1 MPDDFSE
8 EDFLNQMNWPDLD
21 LDDIKAIGL
30 DLEDNDV
37 LSQSTGDGLVGP
49 GQTATHENL
58 QHQLHHIFSNNSSN
72 NSPSQH
78 NISFNSSIGSNNG
91 NILNNSNNNVF
102 VSHNGHQ
109 RVQEVKAVS
118 PQQQP
123 QQRHVQHI
131 APNLG
136 YMNIQTAGQTLVST
150 SNNTNN
156 NNQSGTH
163 TQLHHLLTTTPQ
175 HQLLTTTTSPQ
186 QQNVQQQQSTQIIT
200 QPQQIIK
207 RVVTSSNGS
216 ILQQPT
222 VYQQVVL
229 PKTEGTVTTLS
240 GTPIVTLP
248 QQTLVYKTIP
258 AISTI
263 VSPQTNM
270 DNSTATVVT
279 GIPIMLERSE
289 PMPISRVV
297 CTSGASTFIPQKGE
311 KRNSHNAIEK
321 RYRCS
326 INDKIIE
333 LKNLV
338 AGEEAKLHKSQ
349 ILKKAI
355 EYIRHL
361 QNQNSRLRTELNT
374 YRMRDGNQKVTDLLV
389 SGVNGALTPPRSD
402 ISSPARLSP
411 RSPLSDSSL
420 PPSPSSSGYPDV
432 KDESLSPSNSPPY
445 VPMGPN
451 MRNMADM
458 SRMMLCMMMFCVVA
472 FNPASLLRSSSESV
486 LSGGIVMDAPARTI
500 LDHDYVQESSSFGS
514 MLWSSLMMWSVNL
527 VIIFVFLMKI
537 FIYGEPVMRRKSES
551 TEQFWRHRKQADLDM
566 AKGNYGAAY
575 DQYSNALCAVGRPQ
589 PSSFIDRLLSVMWQS
604 LRMFLQRMYIGRY
617 LANRAGGLFLDQAVR
632 EEIASNVCECAY
644 VYHQLHKLHLMGH
657 SQDSSHLLGFYL
669 SLATINMAE
678 CGNVASGDM
687 SEMLVTGALRAVE
700 SLPQRW
706 RMLARWLLARAKRLS
721 QSGNQTGPYTL
732 QWLFTPS
739 GHRFFV
745 THKWSYDAHRQ
756 SLFSQLSNKAD
767 PLNYLLSLYR
777 EHLLERAV
785 STIVN
790 PGSKSADI
798 CESNQQRRS
807 KTPDVLDY
815 IHLLQETSG
824 SLVSGTFGASSRD
837 EVSVWW
843 TGVCGISVHWLLG
856 EDDQA
861 EELYASLEN
870 LPEALKAAE
879 DPLPLAVL
887 HALRARRQLGAGLPS
902 TVLRLC
908 DRAGVYINNSIHM
921 ASYKHSSSM
930 VQSVQLIVLDWLL
943 GLRTLVWEAESAS
956 DCDTLTV
963 APPDVLQG
971 FQNDLAKLRKLVQHL
986 PGVLARVFM
995 HEATMRVM
1003 AGASPGRTQQ
1013 LLDRSLRQR
1022 YNKASVICGKERKDG
1037 SLSGEREHATALML
1051 ACKHLPSQLLSSPGE
1066 RAGMLAEAA
1075 KTLEKIGD
1083 KKKLADCYTLM
1094 KTMGT
1099 GGVSDRKS
1107 VV

>member
-1 MPDDFSE
+1 MEDEVIMPDDLSE

-21 LDDIKAIGL
+21 LDDIKDLGL
-30 DLEDNDV
+30 DLDGGDV
-37 LSQSTGDGLVGP
+37 LSQNTGGGLMGHGAPVAHGTP
-49 GQTATHENL
+49 
-58 QHQLHHIFSNNSSN
+58 QHQQHLYSNNSSN
-72 NSPSQH
+72 NSTPQH
-78 NISFNSSIGSNNG
+78 HISLNSSIGSSNG
-91 NILNNSNNNVF
+91 NILNNSTSNMF
-102 VSHNGHQ
+102 VDHGGHQ
-109 RVQEVKAVS
+109 RVQEVKVVS
-118 PQQQP
+118 PPIQA
-123 QQRHVQHI
+123 QQRPLTHI
-131 APNLG
+131 ASNKG
-136 YMNIQTAGQTLVST
+136 VMFIQSGGQTLVS
-150 SNNTNN
+150 SNN
-156 NNQSGTH
+156 NNQSQTH
-163 TQLHHLLTTTPQ
+163 TQLH
-175 HQLLTTTTSPQ
+175 QLISSPQ
-186 QQNVQQQQSTQIIT
+186 QQLSQPQQVQPQSTQVIT
-200 QPQQIIK
+200 QPQHIIK
-207 RVVTSSNGS
+207 RVVASNNGS
-216 ILQQPT
+216 IIQQPT

-229 PKTEGTVTTLS
+229 PKSEGTITTLN
-240 GTPIVTLP
+240 GTPVVTLP
-248 QQTLVYKTIP
+248 QQTVVYKTIP
-258 AISTI
+258 AYSTI
-263 VSPQTNM
+263 VTPQTSL

-297 CTSGASTFIPQKGE
+297 CSTGGPKVVPQKGE

-374 YRMRDGNQKVTDLLV
+374 YRMRDGNQKVSDLLV
-389 SGVNGALTPPRSD
+389 SMVSGALTPPRSD
-402 ISSPARLSP
+402 ISSPV
-411 RSPLSDSSL
+411 RSPLSDTSL
-420 PPSPSSSGYPDV
+420 PPSPSSSKYDL
-432 KDESLSPSNSPPY
+432 KDETLSPSNSPPY
-445 VPMGPN
+445 VPMG
-451 MRNMADM
+451 NMADM

-472 FNPASLLRSSSESV
+472 FNPAALLRSSSDFP
-486 LSGGIVMDAPARTI
+486 LSGGMVMDGAARTL
-500 LDHDYVQESSSFGS
+500 LDHDYNEDTYSS
-514 MLWSSLMMWSVNL
+514 MLWSSMIVWLVNL
-527 VIIFVFLMKI
+527 VIIFAFLMKI

-551 TEQFWRHRKQADLDM
+551 TEQFWRHRKQGDLDM
-566 AKGNYGAAY
+566 AKGNYGNAY
-575 DQYSNALCAVGRPQ
+575 DQYSMALCAVGRPQ
-589 PSSFIDRLLSVMWQS
+589 PSSFIDRLFSAMWQAF
-604 LRMFLQRMYIGRY
+604 RMFLQRMYIGRY
-617 LANRAGGLFLDQAVR
+617 LANHAGGLFLDRNVR
-632 EEIASNVCECAY
+632 EEIRSNVCECAY

-669 SLATINMAE
+669 SMATINMAE
-678 CGNVASGDM
+678 CGNVAGGDM

-721 QSGNQTGPYTL
+721 QHGNQTGPYTL

-756 SLFSQLSNKAD
+756 SLFSQLSDKAD
-767 PLNYLLSLYR
+767 PLNYLLLLYR

-790 PGSKSADI
+790 PGSKSADV
-798 CESNQQRRS
+798 CESHQHRRS
-807 KTPDVLDY
+807 KTSDVLDY

-824 SLVSGTFGASSRD
+824 SGTFGASSRD

-843 TGVCGISVHWLLG
+843 TSVCGIAVHWLLG
-856 EDDQA
+856 EDEQA
-861 EELYASLEN
+861 EALYASMEN

-879 DPLPLAVL
+879 DPIPLAVL
-887 HALRARRQLGAGLPS
+887 HAVRARRQLGNGLPS

-908 DRAGVYINNSIHM
+908 DRAGSYLSNSIHM

-943 GLRTLVWEAESAS
+943 GLRTIVWEAESAS

-971 FQNDLAKLRKLVQHL
+971 FQSDLAALRKLVQHL

-1022 YNKASVICGKERKDG
+1022 YNKPSVICGKDKKYGE
-1037 SLSGEREHATALML
+1037 LSGEREHATALML

-1083 KKKLADCYTLM
+1083 KRKLADCYTLM

-1099 GGVSDRKS
+1099 GGVSS
-1107 VV
+1107 YC